1 MPEGRQAD
9 KLDFTRGY
17 MICLEGVD
25 SLLWAGVCLQKN
37 TESKGLVEK
46 EQFAAVCLQP
56 LFGLIDMRC
65 ERAGQ
70 SPKCRAVVG
79 VAQVGEF
86 VQADVVGDIFG
97 CADDPPVEADAGG
110 VAAYA
115 PEGFG
120 VGKGNGAR
128 GQVGASNM
136 AFEARQQI
144 FVRTFVQEAAQMG
157 QLGGGF
163 FFGQQDFRR
172 PDLDVVCRV
181 DGQGR
186 LNALIPN
193 PFGKRVGRFFL
204 GWCFV

>member
-1 MPEGRQAD
+1 MLEGRQVD

-25 SLLWAGVCLQKN
+25 SLPWAGVCLQKN
-37 TESKGLVEK
+37 TESKGLAEK

-70 SPKCRAVVG
+70 SPKRRAVVG

-97 CADDPPVEADAGG
+97 RTDEPPVETDAGS
-110 VAAYA
+110 VAANT

-128 GQVGASNM
+128 SQAGGSDM
-136 AFEARQQI
+136 AFEAWQQI
-144 FVRTFVQEAAQMG
+144 LVRT
-157 QLGGGF
+157 L
-163 FFGQQDFRR
+163 
-172 PDLDVVCRV
+172 L
-181 DGQGR
+181 
-186 LNALIPN
+186 
-193 PFGKRVGRFFL
+193 
-204 GWCFV
+204 

>member
-1 MPEGRQAD
+1 MPVGRQAD

-25 SLLWAGVCLQKN
+25 SLLWADVCLQKN
-37 TESKGLVEK
+37 TESKGLAEK

-56 LFGLIDMRC
+56 LFGLIYMRC

-70 SPKCRAVVG
+70 RPKCRAVVG

-86 VQADVVGDIFG
+86 VQTDVVGDIFG
-97 CADDPPVEADAGG
+97 CADEPPVEADTGG

-128 GQVGASNM
+128 GQAGGSDM
-136 AFEARQQI
+136 AFEAWQ
-144 FVRTFVQEAAQMG
+144 
-157 QLGGGF
+157 
-163 FFGQQDFRR
+163 
-172 PDLDVVCRV
+172 
-181 DGQGR
+181 
-186 LNALIPN
+186 
-193 PFGKRVGRFFL
+193 
-204 GWCFV
+204 

>member
-1 MPEGRQAD
+1 MWR
-9 KLDFTRGY
+9 
-17 MICLEGVD
+17 
-25 SLLWAGVCLQKN
+25 
-37 TESKGLVEK
+37 
-46 EQFAAVCLQP
+46 
-56 LFGLIDMRC
+56 
-65 ERAGQ
+65 ERVGQ

-79 VAQVGEF
+79 MAQVGEF

-97 CADDPPVEADAGG
+97 CADEPPVEADAGS
-110 VAAYA
+110 VAANA

-120 VGKGNGAR
+120 VGKGNGTR
-128 GQVGASNM
+128 GQACGSDM

-144 FVRTFVQEAAQMG
+144 LTRTLVQKAAQMG
-157 QLGGGF
+157 ELDSGF

-193 PFGKRVGRFFL
+193 PFGKQVGRCL
-204 GWCFV
+204 SGRCFV